1 MLTLLKI
8 KNIAL
13 IDDLAVEFGSG
24 LNLLTGETGS
34 GKSIIVDSLG
44 ALTGTR
50 VSSDL
55 IKEGEPSAQIEGLFS
70 IEVNDELARVF
81 DECGIEINAD
91 ENELIV
97 RRELSQAGKN
107 RIFVNNQLITQGVL
121 KQIGTFLVDIHGQG
135 EQASLYDVSSHVAM
149 LDNFADNARLLASVA
164 DAYTSWAAIKSEL
177 ASLEKDKSEKL
188 QLLDILRFQ
197 VEEIKRVS
205 PQLGEDDS
213 LEEEKRRLNNVE
225 KLSSLSEDAYKLL
238 YDNDES
244 TVSTLELAARKIAE
258 LAEFDSA
265 FREYDEG
272 LKSAQA
278 VIEEL
283 AITTR
288 DFRSRLEFSPER
300 LNEIEDRL
308 AELTRLKRKYG
319 ESISSV
325 LEHLTESEKRLENIE
340 TAEFREEELKREL
353 AARRLKY
360 IDAAQKLHDARVAAG
375 KKFSTA
381 VETDLKDVALEKAK
395 FEVHVDADQTLFTE
409 TGLDRVE
416 FYFSANPG
424 ESPKPLAKVASGGEA
439 SRLMLILK
447 TAARSI
453 EAQKSAV
460 FDEIDIGIGGRV
472 AEAVGRK
479 LKNLSAKQQVL
490 CVTHQPQIASLAD
503 RHFVVEKAVAGSR
516 TSVSIRELSP
526 TEQVEEIA
534 RMLAGEQITEA
545 ARENARTMIASGNIG
560 RENAQK
566 AQN

>member
-13 IDDLAVEFGSG
+13 IDELAVEFGPG

-55 IKEGEPSAQIEGLFS
+55 IKEGEVSAQIEGLFS
-70 IEVNDELARVF
+70 IEVTGQLAAVF
-81 DECGIEINAD
+81 NECGIEIDAD

-107 RIFVNNQLITQGVL
+107 RIFVNNQLVTQGVL

-135 EQASLYDVSSHVAM
+135 EQASLYDVSSHVSM
-149 LDNFADNARLLASVA
+149 LDQFAGNAKLLAGVA
-164 DAYTSWAAIKSEL
+164 DSFDAWASVKAEL
-177 ASLEKDKSEKL
+177 ATLEKDESEKL

-197 VEEIKRVS
+197 VDEIKRVS
-205 PQLGEDDS
+205 PQQGEDDS

-244 TVSTLELAARKIAE
+244 TVSTLERAARKIAE

-272 LKSAQA
+272 IKSAQA

-319 ESISSV
+319 ESIESV
-325 LEHLTESEKRLENIE
+325 LAHLHTSEERLQNIE

-353 AARRLKY
+353 ADRATKY
-360 IDAAQKLHDARVAAG
+360 IDSAQKLHDARLAAG
-375 KKFSTA
+375 KRFSAA
-381 VETDLKDVALEKAK
+381 VENDLKDVALEKAK
-395 FEVHVDADQTLFTE
+395 FEVRVDADRTLFTE
-409 TGLDRVE
+409 IGFDRVE

-447 TAARSI
+447 TAARSV
-453 EAQKSAV
+453 EVQKSAV

-472 AEAVGRK
+472 AEAVGKK
-479 LKNLSAKQQVL
+479 LKNLSSDQQVL

-503 RHFVVEKAVAGSR
+503 RHFVVEKEMGGKS
-516 TSVSIRELSP
+516 TSVSIRELSS
-526 TEQVEEIA
+526 TEQIEEIA
-534 RMLAGEQITEA
+534 RMLAGSEITEA
-545 ARENARTMIASGNIG
+545 ARENARTMIASGIIG